1 MFVASK
7 SMTSP
12 FQRPVFSVPLK
23 TPSGTARYWSQR
35 PKRRTLRIASS
46 TPGGISNQPIA
57 GGAVGVSQVSLI
69 DNMDMGVSFK
79 KVESLKEK

>member
-1 MFVASK
+1 
-7 SMTSP
+7 
-12 FQRPVFSVPLK
+12 
-23 TPSGTARYWSQR
+23 
-35 PKRRTLRIASS
+35 LRIASS